1 MFAARPRPGPASG
14 FFAPG
19 RMSWPRGGRRAARC
33 GSAAGDGGAVG
44 LVESRGRCGFSYAV
58 FGFVAFGSRSPASRG
73 TGARRRRFE
82 PMLAGDAAPVWPRVR
97 QGTSRVEAPGSGTQS
112 LVWCSC
118 AVRSGR
124 WRLERWPCGPPA
136 VARAG
141 LAVRRFRLAHRTL
154 GPPGGGRAPTPPNPA
169 GTTCPLPDDCSSSLL
184 KRNFLRSHR
193 WCGFCGKPSC
203 SQLSGVWTGG

>member
-97 QGTSRVEAPGSGTQS
+97 QGTSRVEAPGCGTQS

-118 AVRSGR
+118 AGSERAMASGAVALRSAGGGPGRARRASVQARSSHLRASRRRSCTDPAESGR
-124 WRLERWPCGPPA
+124 HDLS
-136 VARAG
+136 
-141 LAVRRFRLAHRTL
+141 
-154 GPPGGGRAPTPPNPA
+154 TP
-169 GTTCPLPDDCSSSLL
+169 
-184 KRNFLRSHR
+184 R
-193 WCGFCGKPSC
+193 
-203 SQLSGVWTGG
+203 